1 MLVRWDRLSWRIAI
15 RLIEGKAYCGS
26 PMEHARWTK
35 LIWTQ
40 GVISLVDIVGQRK
53 CVWAFQSMPWAS
65 PLLVPVDPS
74 ISSPGLSTIAEDFEL
89 GSLGVRGGCTNCFQT
104 LHGVPIDINQ
114 GDSCCFPW
122 LRQLLCLALSD
133 VGKFEHFAAS
143 DLEGNTFYGFV
154 LREMSLPVIL
164 GWLMAPPLRQM
175 ISDSLSWATGCHS
188 QFMMGGRLTSRI
200 TYLPVSQQQILG
212 HVLAGFQLSHTRLVG
227 CLPAT
232 SVTQS
237 HKTVNVS
244 ISCDDLWLHL
254 KKRILHLSIFEVLLV
269 KVSPVWDYFGVLL
282 CCMNGQ
288 AF

>member
-1 MLVRWDRLSWRIAI
+1 M
-15 RLIEGKAYCGS
+15 
-26 PMEHARWTK
+26 
-35 LIWTQ
+35 
-40 GVISLVDIVGQRK
+40 
-53 CVWAFQSMPWAS
+53 
-65 PLLVPVDPS
+65 
-74 ISSPGLSTIAEDFEL
+74 
-89 GSLGVRGGCTNCFQT
+89 
-104 LHGVPIDINQ
+104 
-114 GDSCCFPW
+114 
-122 LRQLLCLALSD
+122 
-133 VGKFEHFAAS
+133 GKFEHFAAS

-154 LREMSLPVIL
+154 LRERSLPVIW

-254 KKRILHLSIFEVLLV
+254 KKRILHLSIFGRCLLIGWGKFFEVLLV